1 MIFDLDEQHFTF
13 GKPLTLM
20 QKDSTLIQDLKNKD
34 ERALSLLYDN
44 YSGAIYSVILKMI
57 RDEGKAQD
65 LLQET
70 FMTVWDKAESYD
82 VDKGRFYT
90 WVYRI
95 AKNKTLNVLRKTDPL
110 IQTDDFS
117 VHINKE
123 DATSID
129 PEYLELNGA
138 VTQLEGHHKEAIE
151 LVYFKGLTH
160 KEAHTEMD
168 VPLGTFKSYIRQ
180 ALKQLRESYAKT
192 LSVILLILN
201 AL

>member
-1 MIFDLDEQHFTF
+1 
-13 GKPLTLM
+13 M
-20 QKDSTLIQDLKNKD
+20 QNDNALIQQLKNKD
-34 ERALSLLYDN
+34 ERALSVLYDK
-44 YSGAIYSVILKMI
+44 YSGAIYGVIIKMI
-57 RDEGKAQD
+57 RDEGKAQNI
-65 LLQET
+65 LQDT

-123 DATSID
+123 DAISID
-129 PEYLELNGA
+129 AEYLELNGA
-138 VTQLEGHHKEAIE
+138 VKKLEDHHKEAIE

-160 KEAHTEMD
+160 REAHKEMD
-168 VPLGTFKSYIRQ
+168 VPLGTFKSYVRQ
-180 ALKQLRESYAKT
+180 ALKQVRETYTKT
-192 LSVILLILN
+192 LSLILLILN

>member
-1 MIFDLDEQHFTF
+1 MQND
-13 GKPLTLM
+13 TL
-20 QKDSTLIQDLKNKD
+20 LIQQLKNKD
-34 ERALSLLYDN
+34 ERALSLLYDK

-57 RDEGKAQD
+57 RDEGKAQN
-65 LLQET
+65 LLQDT
-70 FMTVWDKAESYD
+70 FITVWDKAELYD
-82 VDKGRFYT
+82 ADKGRFYT

-117 VHINKE
+117 VYSNKE
-123 DATSID
+123 DAIRID
-129 PEYLELNGA
+129 PEYIELNGA
-138 VTQLEGHHKEAIE
+138 VTTLAAHHKEAIE

-160 KEAHTEMD
+160 KEAHQQMY

-180 ALKQLRESYAKT
+180 ALKQLRETYVKT
-192 LSVILLILN
+192 LSLILLILN

>member
-1 MIFDLDEQHFTF
+1 MFALDEQDFTF
-13 GKPLTLM
+13 GKSLTLM
-20 QKDSTLIQDLKNKD
+20 QNDNTLIKDLKNKD
-34 ERALSLLYDN
+34 ERALALLYDK

-57 RDEGKAQD
+57 RDEGKAQN
-65 LLQET
+65 LLQDT

-82 VDKGRFYT
+82 ESKGRFYT

-95 AKNKTLNVLRKTDPL
+95 AKNKTLNVLRKTDLL

-123 DATSID
+123 DAISIE

-138 VTQLEGHHKEAIE
+138 VTTLEEHHQKAIE

-160 KEAHTEMD
+160 REAHQEMD

-180 ALKQLRESYAKT
+180 ALKQLRETYAKS
-192 LSVILLILN
+192 LSLILLILN